1 MKLNET
7 QIYKGIGS
15 IKYVNDK
22 YEGKVYFYTH
32 FSSGD
37 TFWDETIEGAK
48 EMLDHSEKRN
58 EEIKAAVRMLQG
70 YGYKVY
76 KEVA

>member
-7 QIYKGIGS
+7 QVYKGIGS

-22 YEGKVYFYTH
+22 YEGKGYSYTH
-32 FSSGD
+32 FSSGE

-48 EMLDHSEKRN
+48 EMLVYYEKKN

-76 KEVA
+76 KEIK